1 MTTHSLTAQGLHLL
15 LRQTGIERS
24 EDIQGKVAVT
34 SSYGYSVEGHGHIV
48 RRCTYC
54 MKNNTHAA
62 DCIAVTK
69 RAHVKTRQTKVSD
82 GTFTVSLRSRGI
94 DRNSAARLESDR
106 NSITAALS
114 AAGIKF
120 ERISDNEWMVG

>member
-1 MTTHSLTAQGLHLL
+1 MTTANLTAQGLHSV
-15 LRQTGIERS
+15 LRKTGIERS
-24 EDIQGKVAVT
+24 EDVQGKVAVT
-34 SSYGYSVEGHGHIV
+34 ASYGYSVEVHGHIV
-48 RRCTYC
+48 HRCTYC

-62 DCIAVTK
+62 NCIAVTK

-94 DRNSAARLESDR
+94 DRNSATRLQSDR
-106 NSITAALS
+106 KSITAALT